1 MKKLLKVLPLLL
13 LLSTALFVQQVQAC
27 GASPTARIVSTP
39 NVSII
44 YSGDQILFSGTT
56 SSANCGSINQYR
68 WQVDGVTKSW
78 SSSYTHT
85 FTLAAGVVEQVFT
98 VQLRV
103 RNTYNKYGYK
113 TIYIT
118 VRDNQS
124 LYYITDHLGSVRV
137 TVDEDGEA
145 VTWDDYY
152 PYGKRMAQRTQNVG
166 DNNDD
171 TKYTGY
177 QYEDEGD
184 LNLYHAG
191 ARLYDPEIGRFL
203 SRDRFDAKYPSFT
216 PYQYAANNP
225 ISFIDVNGDSIWI
238 NDSGS
243 RYLYVDGD
251 LFNEDGSEYTGRT
264 RGFLGTTVRAL
275 NRIRYSGTS
284 GFGVIAALQGSKNNF
299 DIKNGSNRFKSD
311 DVQAASGTI
320 QELMGNPYFKSG
332 GSGGDISWDPGYSGT
347 YELGSNSLVS
357 RPAMMLAHELFHG
370 YEADQGV
377 LDPTPINNDLQR
389 SEWRAVYFENQV
401 RNDLHVPYRTYYRR
415 SVDTS
420 GRPIG
425 GAAPR
430 MLDRNNNPIH
440 IMPAVVTMKLKMPIV
455 KYQ

>member
-1 MKKLLKVLPLLL
+1 MKRFLKILPLLF
-13 LLSTALFVQQVQAC
+13 LLSTTLFIEQLQAC
-27 GASPTARIVSTP
+27 GLNPTARIVTTP
-39 NVSII
+39 NTLTI
-44 YSGDQILFSGTT
+44 YSGDQLQFSGTT
-56 SSANCGSINQYR
+56 STPGCGSINQYR

-78 SSSYTHT
+78 SSSYAHT

-152 PYGKRMAQRTQNVG
+152 PYGKRMAQRTQNIG
-166 DNNDD
+166 DDNDD

-238 NDSGS
+238 EQGRN
-243 RYLYVDGD
+243 RFLYVDGK
-251 LFNEDGSEYTGRT
+251 LFNEDGSEYEGRK
-264 RGFLGTTVRAL
+264 RGFLGDTFRAL
-275 NRIRYSGTS
+275 NKIRLG
-284 GFGVIAALQGSKNNF
+284 
-299 DIKNGSNRFKSD
+299 
-311 DVQAASGTI
+311 
-320 QELMGNPYFKSG
+320 
-332 GSGGDISWDPGYSGT
+332 GYSGK
-347 YELGSNSLVS
+347 ELISQLQNSTDNHTIKKSGRNYAFRDFANQSTLIEWNPS
-357 RPAMMLAHELFHG
+357 DRSGGLNEKGRTGRPSFIGLAHELGHAATTSSDSRMYSLAGAWYTSPTNGKVIKRFEMFGVHWENKIRVEHNLPLRTN
-370 YEADQGV
+370 YEATDNSDSRTIIPGTQHSVHMKQDRFFAYRYGLQKWGNI
-377 LDPTPINNDLQR
+377 LDLEYNRL
-389 SEWRAVYFENQV
+389 
-401 RNDLHVPYRTYYRR
+401 RNL
-415 SVDTS
+415 
-420 GRPIG
+420 
-425 GAAPR
+425 
-430 MLDRNNNPIH
+430 
-440 IMPAVVTMKLKMPIV
+440 
-455 KYQ
+455 